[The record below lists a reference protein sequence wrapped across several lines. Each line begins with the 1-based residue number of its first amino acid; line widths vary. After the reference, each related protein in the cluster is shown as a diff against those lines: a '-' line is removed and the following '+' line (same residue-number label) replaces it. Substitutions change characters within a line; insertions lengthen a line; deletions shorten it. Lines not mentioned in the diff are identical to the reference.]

1 MLITAAVLNALRTGF
16 QTSFQAGFNNEAS
29 IYEQIATTVPSSTK
43 SNTYGWLGQW
53 PDMREW
59 IGDRL
64 LKSMQEHGYS
74 ITNKDWEA
82 TVEVDR
88 NDIEDDNLGMYGPMF
103 EAAGQSA
110 RRKPDQLVFS
120 LLKAGH
126 TTLCYDGQNF
136 FDTDHPVAA
145 EVDGTGAVATVSNVQ
160 AGAGPAWYLLDT
172 SRPLKPLIFQN
183 RKAPQFT
190 AMDTATDENVF
201 MRKKFRYGVDS
212 RSNVGFG
219 FWQMAF
225 KSQAE
230 LNVANFE
237 AAYAAMRMFAGDG
250 NVLLGVKPTLLV
262 VPPSLRS
269 RANDL
274 VTADR
279 LANGADNPNKGLVR
293 VIDTPWVV

>member
-1 MLITAAVLNALRTGF
+1 MLITAATLNALRTGF
-16 QTSFQAGFNNEAS
+16 QTSFQAGFNGEAS

-43 SNTYGWLGQW
+43 SNTYGWLGDW

-59 IGDRL
+59 VGDRV

-82 TVEVDR
+82 TVEVER
-88 NDIEDDNLGMYGPMF
+88 NDIEDDNLGLYGPKF

-110 RRKPDQLVFS
+110 RRKPDQLVFA

-126 TTLCYDGQNF
+126 TTACYDGQYF

-145 EVDGTGAVATVSNVQ
+145 EVDGTGAVTTVSNVQ
-160 AGAGPAWYLLDT
+160 AGALPAWYLLDT

-183 RKAPQFT
+183 RKSPQFT
-190 AMDTATDENVF
+190 AMDGVTDESVF

-225 KSQAE
+225 KSTAE
-230 LNVANFE
+230 LNADNFE
-237 AAYAAMRMFAGDG
+237 AAYAAMQSRTGDG
-250 NVLLGVKPTLLV
+250 GVLLGVRPTLLV
-262 VPPSLRS
+262 VPPTLRAKA
-269 RANDL
+269 ANL
-274 VTADR
+274 VTADK
-279 LANGADNPNKGLVR
+279 LANGADNPNKGLVK
-293 VIDTPWVV
+293 VLDTPWVL

>member
-1 MLITAAVLNALRTGF
+1 MLITSAVLNALRAGF
-16 QTSFQAGFNNEAS
+16 QTSFQRGFDGEAPAF
-29 IYEQIATTVPSSTK
+29 EQIATTVPSTTK

-59 IGDRL
+59 VGDRV

-74 ITNKDWEA
+74 ITNKDWES

-103 EAAGQSA
+103 ESAGQAA
-110 RRKPDQLVFS
+110 RRKPDQLVFG

-126 TTLCYDGQNF
+126 ATLCYDGQNF
-136 FDTDHPVAA
+136 FDTDHPVAPN
-145 EVDGTGAVATVSNVQ
+145 VDGTGEAVTVSNVQ
-160 AGAGPAWYLLDT
+160 AGALASWYLLDT
-172 SRPLKPLIFQN
+172 GRPLKPLIFQN
-183 RKAPQFT
+183 RKSPQFT
-190 AMDTATDENVF
+190 AMDTPTDESVF

-225 KSQAE
+225 KSSAE
-230 LNVANFE
+230 LTAANFE
-237 AAYAAMRMFAGDG
+237 AAYAAMREFKGDG
-250 NVLLGVKPTLLV
+250 GVLLGVKPTLLV

-269 RANDL
+269 KANSL
-274 VTADR
+274 ITADK
-279 LANGADNPNKGLVR
+279 LANGADNPNKGLVK
-293 VIDTPWVV
+293 VIDTPWVL

>member
-1 MLITAAVLNALRTGF
+1 MLITAAALNALRTGF
-16 QTSFQAGFNNEAS
+16 QTSFQKGFDAEAS
-29 IYEQIATTVPSSTK
+29 VHEQIATTVPSSTK

-59 IGDRL
+59 IGDRQ

-88 NDIEDDNLGMYGPMF
+88 NDIDDDNLGMYGPMF
-103 EAAGQSA
+103 EAAGQAA

-126 TTLCYDGQNF
+126 TTACYDGQYF

-160 AGAGPAWYLLDT
+160 AGASAPWYLLDT

-183 RKAPQFT
+183 RKSPQFT
-190 AMDTATDENVF
+190 AMDTPTDENVF

-225 KSQAE
+225 KSSAE
-230 LNVANFE
+230 LTVANFE
-237 AAYAAMRMFAGDG
+237 AAYAAMRMFTGDG
-250 NVLLGVKPTLLV
+250 GVMLGVKPTLLV

-269 RANDL
+269 KANDL

-293 VIDTPWVV
+293 VIDTPWVA

>member
-16 QTSFQAGFNNEAS
+16 QTSFQRGFDSEAS

-59 IGDRL
+59 VGDRL

-74 ITNKDWEA
+74 ITNKDWES

-88 NDIEDDNLGMYGPMF
+88 NDVEDDNLGMYTPMF
-103 EAAGQSA
+103 EASGQAA

-120 LLKAGH
+120 LLKAGEA
-126 TTLCYDGQNF
+126 TLCYDGQNY

-145 EVDGTGAVATVSNVQ
+145 EVDGTGAVVTVSNVQ
-160 AGAGPAWYLLDT
+160 AGAAAPWYLLDT

-225 KSQAE
+225 KSSAD
-230 LNVANFE
+230 LTVANFE
-237 AAYAAMRMFAGDG
+237 AAYAAMRMFTGDG
-250 NVLLGVKPTLLV
+250 GVPLGVKPTLLV
-262 VPPSLRS
+262 VPPALRS
-269 RANDL
+269 KANDL

>member
-1 MLITAAVLNALRTGF
+1 MIITAAVLNALRTGF
-16 QTSFQAGFNNEAS
+16 ATSFQAGFSGVAPA
-29 IYEQIATTVPSSTK
+29 YEQIATTVPSTTK

-59 IGDRL
+59 VGDRV
-64 LKSMQEHGYS
+64 LKSISESGYA
-74 ITNKDWEA
+74 ITNKDWES

-88 NDIEDDNLGMYGPMF
+88 NDIDDDNLGMYPAMF
-103 EAAGQSA
+103 ETAGQAA
-110 RRKPDQLVFS
+110 RRKPDQLVFG

-126 TTLCYDGQNF
+126 STLCYDSQNF

-145 EVDGTGAVATVSNVQ
+145 EVDGTGAVTTVSNVQ
-160 AGAGPAWYLLDT
+160 AGAGIAWYLLDT

-225 KSQAE
+225 KSNAE
-230 LNVANFE
+230 LNAENFE
-237 AAYAAMRMFAGDG
+237 AAYAAMQLYTGDG
-250 NVLLGVKPTLLV
+250 GVKLGVKPTLLV
-262 VPPSLRS
+262 VPPQLRAKAS
-269 RANDL
+269 SL
-274 VTADR
+274 VTADK
-279 LANGADNPNKGLVR
+279 LANGADNPNKGLVT
-293 VIDTPWVV
+293 VLDTAWVA